1 MKKSMKCLALVLV
14 LAVSLAMCVSC
25 SSSSSSSSSN
35 SNTKIK
41 AKIILVLKDKTEV
54 PYNITVNKGSTLRK
68 ALYQAKLIDKKTYG
82 AMTSGIVSSFRFITY
97 VAPSFFARSS
107 LYWLKSLTTTFLAPE
122 NFVIAAA
129 MQNTYLHL
137 CYTLDSKLQYN

>member
-1 MKKSMKCLALVLV
+1 MKKSMKCIALVLV

-25 SSSSSSSSSN
+25 SSSSSSSSS

-54 PYNITVNKGSTLRK
+54 PYNITVKKGSTLRK

-82 AMTSGIVSSFRFITY
+82 AMFIEDIDGHVANVEKDGCTWNPTDKNHKQISG
-97 VAPSFFARSS
+97 
-107 LYWLKSLTTTFLAPE
+107 TFDE
-122 NFVIAAA
+122 IKVKDGETI
-129 MQNTYLHL
+129 YLE
-137 CYTLDSKLQYN
+137 YYKVPDAD